1 MIIQQ
6 ISVFLEN
13 RAGRSAEVAKALADA
28 NVDIHAYNISESNDF
43 GVFRL
48 IVSDTEAAV
57 IALKK
62 AGLAVSL
69 TPVLSAT
76 CPNTPGSLVKILE
89 VLEKKAISVDY
100 IYSYIHGD
108 LNQAIIRTKDIN
120 NCQAALIEAGIA

>member
-13 RAGRSAEVAKALADA
+13 RVGRSAEVAKTLAAA
-28 NVDIHAYNISESNDF
+28 NIDIQAYNISESNDF

-48 IVSDTEAAV
+48 IVSDTEAAAN
-57 IALKK
+57 ALKK

-69 TPVLSAT
+69 TPVVSAT
-76 CPNTPGSLVKILE
+76 CPNTPGSLLKILD
-89 VLEKKAISVDY
+89 VLEKKSISVEY

-108 LNQAIIRTKDIN
+108 LNQAIIRTKDTN
-120 NCQAALIEAGIA
+120 VCQEALIEAGIA